1 MTQQQRI
8 IISVIVA
15 VLIIGTAFFFST
27 RDTEVVTPNETSSST
42 EAVVTPS
49 ERTLTQAELAAGNG
63 IDKNPCYVAVDGT
76 VYEISNSI
84 LWVMGVHTPT
94 KGLIKCGE
102 DHSQTILNSPHGKSK
117 LKYLDVVGK
126 LGE

>member
-1 MTQQQRI
+1 MTQQQKI
-8 IISVIVA
+8 IVSVVGAVILIGAALYVA
-15 VLIIGTAFFFST
+15 TKQ
-27 RDTEVVTPNETSSST
+27 NNNSSST
-42 EAVVTPS
+42 TNTSTGSGVETEAKVFTK
-49 ERTLTQAELAAGNG
+49 EELAKGNG
-63 IDKNPCYVAVDGT
+63 IDRNPCYVAVDGT

-117 LKYLDVVGK
+117 LKYLDVVGT
-126 LGE
+126 LAN

>member
-8 IISVIVA
+8 IISVVAA
-15 VLIIGTAFFFST
+15 VLLIGAALFFST
-27 RDTEVVTPNETSSST
+27 RDTEVTPSETSSST
-42 EAVVTPS
+42 PTTVTPS
-49 ERTLTQAELAAGNG
+49 ERTFTKAELAAGNG

-117 LKYLDVVGK
+117 LKYLDTVGK
-126 LGE
+126 LVE